1 MPLMKPVELVPLA
14 LRVLSACTKGNAP
27 DPHDI
32 EILRQHASPHEADLD
47 IDVLACA
54 IVRRE
59 TEHELSA
66 SRALRKGMSVRLGRK
81 NIA

>member
-1 MPLMKPVELVPLA
+1 MKPVELVPLA
-14 LRVLSACTKGNAP
+14 LRVLSACTKGNAL
-27 DPHDI
+27 DSHDI

-59 TEHELSA
+59 TERELSA
-66 SRALRKGMSVRLGRK
+66 ARTVRKGVKSHVSPRRK
-81 NIA
+81 KSA